1 MENVVDKFTA
11 VQQEGLE
18 LFKRKNADYGN
29 AFEKYGTI
37 GVLVRIGDK
46 IMRAQSITSRSV
58 VLVSDEKLRDTLV
71 DLQNYAAL
79 SVALLDAAPM
89 STQVSASESDDEIC
103 EDAIIAL
110 EEESTH
116 TRWFASESKNGVEYI
131 CTRKGNEYNCNCPGF
146 QWRGWCKHADIMHK
160 EFNMISD

>member
-1 MENVVDKFTA
+1 MDNTIDKFTA

-29 AFEKYGTI
+29 AFEKQGTI

-71 DLQNYAAL
+71 DLQNYATLA
-79 SVALLDAAPM
+79 VALLDEA
-89 STQVSASESDDEIC
+89 STSTETDDESS
-103 EDAIIAL
+103 EDAIIDP
-110 EEESTH
+110 EEEPTH
-116 TRWFASESKNGVEYI
+116 
-131 CTRKGNEYNCNCPGF
+131 
-146 QWRGWCKHADIMHK
+146 
-160 EFNMISD
+160 

>member
-1 MENVVDKFTA
+1 MDNTIDKFTA

-71 DLQNYAAL
+71 DLQNYATLA
-79 SVALLDAAPM
+79 VALLDEA
-89 STQVSASESDDEIC
+89 STSTETDDESS
-103 EDAIIAL
+103 EDAIIDP
-110 EEESTH
+110 EEEPTH
-116 TRWFASESKNGVEYI
+116 TRWFASESKQGVQYT
-131 CTRKGNEYNCNCPGF
+131 CTRKGNEYNCTCPGF
-146 QWRGWCKHADIMHK
+146 HWRGWCKHTDVMYK